1 MSLRL
6 CIIVALVLLM
16 QGCGR
21 KGSLY
26 MPTAAPIPSSIP
38 ASSAVPN
45 TQAVP

>member
-1 MSLRL
+1 MLLRL
-6 CIIVALVLLM
+6 GIIVGLVLFT

-26 MPTAAPIPSSIP
+26 MPAATPINTTIP

-45 TQAVP
+45 TQAAP